1 VIRTD
6 VHFQSGKQRCEGW
19 LYLPSG
25 QGPFPCIVFAHGI
38 GAIRQVRVAA
48 YAERFTAAGF
58 AVFSFDYRHWGMSEG
73 LPRYICDVRAQ
84 QSDVRAAID
93 CVRGLDMIDAARIAL
108 FGTSFGGGQAIAV
121 AADRYDLVA
130 VIAQCAV
137 VDGLKA
143 AALAP
148 PVLALRWMIA
158 GLADLLRAT
167 LGLGPKYI
175 RLVGEPGALA
185 LMTAPGA
192 EKNYHAMIDG
202 ESPWRNL
209 IAARFILG
217 IPFFRPALRAHR
229 VRSRLLML
237 VTDRDEICPGRVMAD
252 VAACAPC
259 GQAVHFDAGHFD
271 IYFGDHFE
279 RAVSV
284 MLEFLGGAQAGSD
297 DYQNTGATS

>member
-6 VHFQSGKQRCEGW
+6 VWFQSGKQCCEGW
-19 LYLPSG
+19 LYQPSV

-48 YAERFTAAGF
+48 YAQRFVAAGY
-58 AVFSFDYRHWGMSEG
+58 AVFSFDYRHWGASEG
-73 LPRYICDVRAQ
+73 QPRYLCDIHGQ
-84 QSDVRAAID
+84 QSDIRAAID
-93 CVRGLDMIDAARIAL
+93 CVRGLEAIDAARVAL
-108 FGTSFGGGQAIAV
+108 FGTSFGGGLAISVAV
-121 AADRYDLVA
+121 DRPDLAA

-148 PVLALRWMIA
+148 PVLAIRWMVA
-158 GLADLLRAT
+158 GMIDLFRAT
-167 LGLGPKYI
+167 LGQPPHYI
-175 RLVGEPGALA
+175 KLAGEPGELA

-202 ESPWRNL
+202 ESPWRNA
-209 IAARFILG
+209 IAARFILS

-229 VRSRLLML
+229 LGSHLLML
-237 VTDRDEICPGRVMAD
+237 VTDRDAICPGRAMAG
-252 VAACAPC
+252 VAAQAPL
-259 GQAVHFDAGHFD
+259 GEAVHFDAGHFD

-284 MLEFLGGAQAGSD
+284 TLEFLGRAMARSD
-297 DYQNTGATS
+297 DQQNTGVTS